1 MEQVQE
7 GGKLDTYVWA
17 CRVTE
22 PSGPRNCPSERTRE
36 REREEAELE
45 RNAKQAKFEI
55 AKCVDKLREP
65 VLAQVLNCLQTGSKG
80 LSFVSAHVLHMS
92 SA

>member
-7 GGKLDTYVWA
+7 RGKLDTYVWA

-22 PSGPRNCPSERTRE
+22 PSGPRNCPSERKRE

-55 AKCVDKLREP
+55 AKCVDKLRVP

>member
-1 MEQVQE
+1 MDE
-7 GGKLDTYVWA
+7 
-17 CRVTE
+17 
-22 PSGPRNCPSERTRE
+22 RE
-36 REREEAELE
+36 REREK